1 MRCVSHEEKHQEEQQ
16 TGPSRQCDNLTE
28 SSNDES
34 SDEKE
39 NDVTICKTCK
49 IPWIELK
56 EKCGGGVQCDIYD
69 KYIYPRR
76 YDKRDMIPQMIIL
89 FCSICI
95 GLQISRLDF
104 HVRSWQRHAPSQ
116 CQKRYLCLDSGCYS
130 VFDTD

>member
-1 MRCVSHEEKHQEEQQ
+1 MKKNVRRS
-16 TGPSRQCDNLTE
+16 SRQVHQG
-28 SSNDES
+28 NDES

-39 NDVTICKTCK
+39 NDVTTCKTCK

-95 GLQISRLDF
+95 GL
-104 HVRSWQRHAPSQ
+104 
-116 CQKRYLCLDSGCYS
+116 
-130 VFDTD
+130 